1 MKIASPFLPPLTLSS
16 CATMSRLSRVGGS
29 SDPSMP
35 FPSVIPAADSV
46 VNAEDKKYTPSPP
59 QKGKHHA
66 KKHPHPN
73 DFRIQLEPLRPPTAE
88 SNDSNGNSRKLLV
101 TATDDV
107 PKIEDFSCSDGSRLM
122 KCKKRFYKKLAS
134 IKLREVARDQK
145 QLFPAVDT
153 VLMATASVLLADLV
167 SLYSVDERTELLR
180 VAASTVP
187 CIVGCQVPLVASM
200 NMDSDQ
206 CTYVANFQ
214 ACPKYDIS
222 SDVDC
227 RSGLPPTSTVLA
239 GSIVDATGKS
249 KFMLEARSSQQN
261 FRFSQ
266 SIFAAARA
274 AIENLMYTFDLAH
287 AATHS
292 IDRYDALNAYLEQSI
307 AYPRTGDDEFKE
319 EQPQD
324 ADAYTDLSEK
334 QETEEAEDMHS
345 KRGLAATPSSSSL
358 KFIAALMNDESA
370 KMALSDRDRWLMTPN
385 LNSLVQALQ
394 QRAQSDA
401 VILLGIHPF
410 QKRCHVIVNV
420 NAGRPSASRFT
431 DSATLAALIQAFS
444 PDDQHLQED
453 GDDEVT
459 PSSEL
464 FDQIVQCVAAGTH
477 ILDLSAD
484 LTVRSIVQA
493 EDDATLLFVP
503 LPRAATGFTRGG
515 LLFMTAQSTLL
526 DSEQQIA
533 HQTDRFDLVELQPF
547 LATLVLAMCA
557 TKQSETVR
565 TSMLQTEK
573 LINIFNAHFQVE
585 TINDP
590 SALVNFICAI
600 GSDLF
605 NTPRV
610 TLYVADPIKRELW
623 SLSTLS
629 SVNGLRI
636 PYGTGIAG
644 TVART
649 KTTLIVR
656 NPYSDPR
663 FDRSVDTKSGFKT
676 ESLITFPVLDKNG
689 EAMGVIQ
696 AVNSKAFMDPL
707 ANPLILRADDKVL
720 LAYSQ
725 FVSNALRVNSSLI
738 MFAKVQA
745 DYWAN
750 RGNLI
755 QSDAVEEENANGNGH
770 HEVASV
776 HSLLDTSGFDD
787 AKRVPRNKW
796 STFAYACWGLG
807 KFLSVAYGVRRLNR
821 QKATEQQKWHDP
833 DAGSMPDER
842 IRSRTKSVVRVGR
855 ASSMINR
862 WRRTMIQDGEELLSD
877 TFDPLVKSVA
887 ELKEFSYQFFD
898 GLALV
903 TTFRIE
909 PTVLQCYIDTI
920 ASKYRSVSY
929 HNFYHAFDV
938 AHSCYRLVRKT
949 SVMTV
954 IKEFEALSLLLAALG
969 HDADHP
975 GNDNQFEVDSS
986 SPLALC
992 YNDISVLENH
1002 HAATTFSV
1010 LKRKCYLLSAAL

>member
-1 MKIASPFLPPLTLSS
+1 
-16 CATMSRLSRVGGS
+16 MSRLSRS
-29 SDPSMP
+29 SDSAMP
-35 FPSVIPAADSV
+35 FPSLITAVDSV
-46 VNAEDKKYTPSPP
+46 VNVEDKKYTPSPP

-88 SNDSNGNSRKLLV
+88 SNDSNGNSRKPLV
-101 TATDDV
+101 NTAEGV
-107 PKIEDFSCSDGSRLM
+107 PKIEDFVCSDGARLLES
-122 KCKKRFYKKLAS
+122 KRRFYKKLAS
-134 IKLREVARDQK
+134 IKLRDVADDQK
-145 QLFPAVDT
+145 KLFPAVDT
-153 VLMATASVLLADLV
+153 VLMAMANVLPADFV
-167 SLYSVDERTELLR
+167 SLYSVNKHSEMLQ
-180 VAASTVP
+180 VVASTAP
-187 CIVGCQVPLVASM
+187 SIVGFQVPILIDM
-200 NMDSDQ
+200 DMDSDQ
-206 CTYVANFQ
+206 FTYLGNLQ
-214 ACPKYDIS
+214 ACPKYDAS
-222 SDVDC
+222 LDVDC
-227 RSGLPPTSTVLA
+227 KSGLPPTCTIFA
-239 GSIVDATGKS
+239 GSIADATGKS
-249 KFMLEARSSQQN
+249 VFLLEARSSQEN
-261 FRFSQ
+261 VHFSQ
-266 SIFAAARA
+266 SIFTAARA
-274 AIENLMYTFDLAH
+274 AVDNLVYAFDLAQE
-287 AATHS
+287 AKYSTK
-292 IDRYDALNAYLEQSI
+292 RYDSINAYLEQSI
-307 AYPRTGDDEFKE
+307 AYPRTGADEIKKK
-319 EQPQD
+319 QPQD
-324 ADAYTDLSEK
+324 SDAFIDLSEK
-334 QETEEAEDMHS
+334 HETDDDQDVIS
-345 KRGLAATPSSSSL
+345 KRGLAAIPSCSSL
-358 KFIAALMNDESA
+358 KLISALMNDESA
-370 KMALSDRDRWLMTPN
+370 KIALRDQDSWLMTPN
-385 LNSLVQALQ
+385 LNSLVQTLQ
-394 QRAQSDA
+394 LRTQSDA

-410 QKRCHVIVNV
+410 QKRCHTIVNV
-420 NAGRPSASRFT
+420 NAGKSWSSRLT
-431 DSATLAALIQAFS
+431 ESETLAALTLALS
-444 PDDQHLQED
+444 PDDQHLQ
-453 GDDEVT
+453 DDDKDVT
-459 PSSEL
+459 PSNEL
-464 FDQIVQCVAAGTH
+464 FDQIVECVAVGTNT
-477 ILDLSAD
+477 IDLSANST
-484 LTVRSIVQA
+484 LRSIMQGA
-493 EDDATLLFVP
+493 DDLLLKFMP
-503 LPRAATGFTRGG
+503 LPQAATGFTRGG
-515 LLFMTAQSTLL
+515 LLFMTVQSSVD
-526 DSEQQIA
+526 DSEQHVA
-533 HQTDRFDLVELQPF
+533 HQPDRFDLVELQPF

-557 TKQSETVR
+557 TKQGEAVK

-649 KTTLIVR
+649 KTALVVR
-656 NPYSDPR
+656 NPYADPR

-689 EAMGVIQ
+689 ETMGVIQ
-696 AVNSKAFMDPL
+696 AVNSMAFMDPL
-707 ANPLILRADDKVL
+707 ANPLILRADEKVL

-755 QSDAVEEENANGNGH
+755 QSDAVEEDNSNGNGH

-807 KFLSVAYGVRRLNR
+807 KFLSVVYRLRRLNR
-821 QKATEQQKWHDP
+821 QKAAEQQKWHDS
-833 DAGSMPDER
+833 DAGSTSDER
-842 IRSRTKSVVRVGR
+842 VRSRSKSVMRVGR

-862 WRRTMIQDGEELLSD
+862 WRHTMIQDGEELLSD
-877 TFDPLVKSVA
+877 TFDPLAKSVA
-887 ELKEFSYQFFD
+887 ELKEFSYQFFN

-903 TTFRIE
+903 KTFRIK
-909 PTVLQCYIDTI
+909 PTVLQCFIDTI
-920 ASKYRSVSY
+920 AGKYRSVPY
-929 HNFYHAFDV
+929 HSFYHAFDV

-954 IKEFEALSLLLAALG
+954 IKEFEALSLLLASLG

-1010 LKRKCYLLSAAL
+1010 LKRKCHMFL

>member
-1 MKIASPFLPPLTLSS
+1 
-16 CATMSRLSRVGGS
+16 MSRLSRVGSS
-29 SDPSMP
+29 SDSPMP
-35 FPSVIPAADSV
+35 FPSLIPATDSV

-59 QKGKHHA
+59 QKGKHHP

-88 SNDSNGNSRKLLV
+88 SNDSNSNSRKLLATV
-101 TATDDV
+101 TDDT

-122 KCKKRFYKKLAS
+122 ECKMRFYKKLAS
-134 IKLREVARDQK
+134 IKLREIARDHEQF
-145 QLFPAVDT
+145 FPAVDR
-153 VLMATASVLLADLV
+153 VLMDMASVLLADIV
-167 SLYSVDERTELLR
+167 SLYSVDEHTDLLR
-180 VAASTVP
+180 VAASTAPSIVNCRVP
-187 CIVGCQVPLVASM
+187 HVVSM
-200 NMDSDQ
+200 VMDSDQ
-206 CTYVANFQ
+206 LTYVADFQ
-214 ACPKYDIS
+214 ACPKYDNSI
-222 SDVDC
+222 DVDC

-239 GSIVDATGKS
+239 ASILDATGKS
-249 KFMLEARSSQQN
+249 VFMLEARSSQQN

-266 SIFAAARA
+266 SIFAAARST
-274 AIENLMYTFDLAH
+274 IENLVYAFDLAQ

-292 IDRYDALNAYLEQSI
+292 TGRYDALNAYLEQSI
-307 AYPRTGDDEFKE
+307 AYPRTGDGELKE

-324 ADAYTDLSEK
+324 ADAFTDLSEK
-334 QETEEAEDMHS
+334 QETEEAEDLVT

-370 KMALSDRDRWLMTPN
+370 KIALSDQDKWLMTPN
-385 LNSLVQALQ
+385 LSSLVQLLLQ
-394 QRAQSDA
+394 RTQSDA
-401 VILLGIHPF
+401 VVLLGIHPF
-410 QKRCHVIVNV
+410 QKRCHTIVNA
-420 NAGRPSASRFT
+420 NAGRSSAARFT
-431 DSATLAALIQAFS
+431 ESETLTALTQAFS
-444 PDDQHLQED
+444 PDDQHLLED
-453 GDDEVT
+453 SNDEIT

-464 FDQIVQCVAAGTH
+464 FHQIVQCVANGTR

-484 LTVRSIVQA
+484 LTLRSIVQA
-493 EDDATLLFVP
+493 EDDATLIFMP

-515 LLFMTAQSTLL
+515 LLFMTAQSTLHDPEL
-526 DSEQQIA
+526 QVV
-533 HQTDRFDLVELQPF
+533 HQPDRFDLAELQPF

-557 TKQSETVR
+557 TKQSEAVK

-605 NTPRV
+605 DTPRV

-656 NPYSDPR
+656 NPYADPR

-707 ANPLILRADDKVL
+707 ANPLILRADEKVL

-755 QSDAVEEENANGNGH
+755 QSDAVEEESANGNGH

-807 KFLSVAYGVRRLNR
+807 KFLSVAYRIRRSNR
-821 QKATEQQKWHDP
+821 QKAAEQQKWHDA
-833 DAGSMPDER
+833 DAGSMPNER
-842 IRSRTKSVVRVGR
+842 IRSRTKSIVRVGR

-887 ELKEFSYQFFD
+887 ELKDFSYQFFD

-903 TTFRIE
+903 STFRIE

-920 ASKYRSVSY
+920 ADKYRSIPY

-1010 LKRKCYLLSAAL
+1010 LKRKSYLLLCVCSFSILTCLSTQWTSATS